1 MQPGILTRGTIID
14 RVFHDSPVGMTITS
28 IPDGRFV
35 DVNAAF
41 ATMLGFRRDE
51 LIGRT
56 LPELSLADHGDRSL
70 AVALV
75 RRCTSVGGIPLALE
89 ASDGKTLSCVASIQL
104 EQIGDQDYFIA
115 FVRDLTGLADTRA
128 AAASFDNRFQLLFHS
143 IPLPV
148 LVFDEHTLQILE
160 VNAAAGQFYGWSR
173 DELVGRTILDLATPA
188 ARVGLA
194 AGLRLTAAG
203 DADGTIRSRHQLSDG
218 SQADVILTSY
228 AFRLG
233 DQTVRQTIVYDVT
246 EQLAI
251 RAEMEAS
258 EDRLRLIASMATD
271 AIWDRDL
278 TTDQVEW
285 SGGLFSLF
293 GYSGP
298 EVHSHSWWLEHI
310 HPDDRGSVDASQKAA
325 LASNAEQ
332 WSAEYRFLRTDGRYV
347 PVLDRAHIMRDAN
360 GKACRL
366 VGSMVDMAEQRHEV
380 ELAAQARREARTR
393 LARELH
399 SSVTQTLYSV
409 NLMAEASRRY
419 VSHGDDERLTESL
432 ARLGSLSRQALRQ
445 LRLLL
450 YEMRPEI
457 LETGGLER
465 ALRHRLEAVE
475 QRAGMMTRLTNGFSG
490 DIPTSIQR
498 VLYRVTQ
505 EVLNQFLTQT
515 SATKAIIALLGESDR
530 VCLELQHHGL
540 AALESESMLALSRQ
554 ASTRHAIETIG
565 GTAETSIREGV
576 HITRLHVPLSERDA
590 EFG

>member
-1 MQPGILTRGTIID
+1 MPVIETKMQPGILTRGTIVA

-104 EQIGDQDYFIA
+104 EQTGDQDYFIA

-148 LVFDEHTLQILE
+148 LVFDELTLQILE

-310 HPDDRGSVDASQKAA
+310 HPDDQG
-325 LASNAEQ
+325 
-332 WSAEYRFLRTDGRYV
+332 
-347 PVLDRAHIMRDAN
+347 
-360 GKACRL
+360 
-366 VGSMVDMAEQRHEV
+366 
-380 ELAAQARREARTR
+380 
-393 LARELH
+393 
-399 SSVTQTLYSV
+399 
-409 NLMAEASRRY
+409 
-419 VSHGDDERLTESL
+419 
-432 ARLGSLSRQALRQ
+432 
-445 LRLLL
+445 
-450 YEMRPEI
+450 
-457 LETGGLER
+457 
-465 ALRHRLEAVE
+465 
-475 QRAGMMTRLTNGFSG
+475 
-490 DIPTSIQR
+490 
-498 VLYRVTQ
+498 
-505 EVLNQFLTQT
+505 
-515 SATKAIIALLGESDR
+515 
-530 VCLELQHHGL
+530 
-540 AALESESMLALSRQ
+540 
-554 ASTRHAIETIG
+554 
-565 GTAETSIREGV
+565 
-576 HITRLHVPLSERDA
+576 
-590 EFG
+590 